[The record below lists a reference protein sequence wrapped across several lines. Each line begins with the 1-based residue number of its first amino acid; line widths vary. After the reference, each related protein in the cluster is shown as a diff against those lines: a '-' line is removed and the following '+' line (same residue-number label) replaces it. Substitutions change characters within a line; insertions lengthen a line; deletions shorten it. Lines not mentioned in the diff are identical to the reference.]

1 MSLANFAGMP
11 PNEQARRKQR
21 EFEQALLTEQ
31 KLQHILSWA
40 LSFILHVLVLFVIAA
55 VFAYIPRGTGG
66 EGDGPIDTTIIYEM
80 TAAVDVSGDQFQE
93 DERGGGAIGGGDDAS
108 AALATAS
115 LPGADSSPVNNAS
128 LLVGLLPS
136 SDAPAGGAGNAA
148 GGLGLGNG
156 GSQLGS
162 GGGNP
167 KVKTKVFGI
176 EGEGRRFVYVFDRSD
191 SMNGYSGRPYAAAK
205 AELRRSLES
214 LSESHEFQVIF
225 YNDAPVAFGG
235 MESNGPRWM
244 LGSTANKRN
253 ANAFVRDIQATG
265 GTQHLRALR
274 MALSMNPDVVFF
286 LTDADKPAL
295 RERDIDDLHNRASRS
310 TTTIHSIQFG
320 EGPNQNN
327 GNWIQTLADGTSGK
341 YRYINVQQIESDMAE
356 R

>member
-1 MSLANFAGMP
+1 MSKSADTRP
-11 PNEQARRKQR
+11 ISRARPKQS
-21 EFEQALLTEQ
+21 ELEQALLTEQ

-55 VFAYIPRGTGG
+55 VFAYIPNGTGG
-66 EGDGPIDTTIIYEM
+66 DRDGPIDTAIIYEM

-93 DERGGGAIGGGDDAS
+93 EESGGGAIGGGDESVAAS
-108 AALATAS
+108 AVAN
-115 LPGADSSPVNNAS
+115 LPGADSSPIDNAS

-136 SDAPAGGAGNAA
+136 ANAPAGGEGNAS

-162 GGGNP
+162 GGGSP
-167 KVKTKVFGI
+167 KVKTKIFGI

-191 SMNGYSGRPYAAAK
+191 SMNGYSGRPFSAAK
-205 AELRRSLES
+205 AELRKSLES
-214 LSESHEFQVIF
+214 LSEGHEFQVIF

-235 MESNGPRWM
+235 LESNGPRWM
-244 LGSTANKRN
+244 LGSEANKRN
-253 ANAFVRDIQATG
+253 ANAFVRDIPATG

-274 MALSMNPDVVFF
+274 MALTLNPDVVFF

-295 RERDIDDLHNRASRS
+295 RERDIDDLQNRASRS
-310 TTTIHSIQFG
+310 NATIHSIQFG
-320 EGPNQNN
+320 EGPNQSN
-327 GNWIQTLADGTSGK
+327 GNWIQKLAEGTSGK
-341 YRYINVQQIESDMAE
+341 YRYINVSQLGDEEGD